1 MKGNN
6 NRRMQIEW
14 SFPSE
19 QLRERAYL
27 GQERAGEGFAVGE
40 VRVAQ
45 PDMLVA
51 RKTPARQPVAA
62 QKKKIIGTIRGAS
75 AIYVCCMDQAVIATL
90 GQAGRRRSCRSRST
104 TRCHRGPPAT
114 ASRPAVPALRDG
126 RTRRRGGPRTA
137 AGAVRSSA

>member
-51 RKTPARQPVAA
+51 PKTPAGQSVAA
-62 QKKKIIGTIRGAS
+62 RNVVIRG
-75 AIYVCCMDQAVIATL
+75 ITN
-90 GQAGRRRSCRSRST
+90 
-104 TRCHRGPPAT
+104 
-114 ASRPAVPALRDG
+114 
-126 RTRRRGGPRTA
+126 
-137 AGAVRSSA
+137 